1 MRRSKFRTAC
11 GVVAGIGFFIMLVAA
26 GAAIPAPSTVRN
38 RFAWRPWGSGYL
50 PPDAIWEGIS
60 NEQG

>member
-26 GAAIPAPSTVRN
+26 GGSDTGTLDRPESFCLAA
-38 RFAWRPWGSGYL
+38 YL